1 MLLAADVVVEDTVTA
16 APPPPA
22 AAPPPPPLEAAPPPP
37 LDTAPPPLDAPA
49 PLGTAPLL
57 DFRGASS
64 SSSVESDTFSASNTS
79 SSPAASKDSLFV
91 CPKKQ
96 FYNNDLSCL
105 LPIRIKMFEYFLQ

>member
-1 MLLAADVVVEDTVTA
+1 MLLAAAVVVEDTVTA
-16 APPPPA
+16 DPPPPA

>member
-1 MLLAADVVVEDTVTA
+1 MAVLLEAAVVVEDTVT
-16 APPPPA
+16 

-37 LDTAPPPLDAPA
+37 LDTAPP

>member
-1 MLLAADVVVEDTVTA
+1 MAVLLAPAVVVGDTVT
-16 APPPPA
+16 
-22 AAPPPPPLEAAPPPP
+22 AAPPPPPLEAAP
-37 LDTAPPPLDAPA
+37 PPPLDAPA

-105 LPIRIKMFEYFLQ
+105 LPIRIKMFELPAF